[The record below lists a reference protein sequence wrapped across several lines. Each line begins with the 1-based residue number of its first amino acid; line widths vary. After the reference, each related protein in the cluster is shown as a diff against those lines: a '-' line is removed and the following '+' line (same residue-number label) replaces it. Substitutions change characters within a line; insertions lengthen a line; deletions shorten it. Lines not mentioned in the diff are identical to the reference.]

1 MKKEAFWTFLEHK
14 SEEFDKVSKEA
25 EIWEVTPSPMPQ
37 TASTPDAPERL
48 NKRRRQDGHPR
59 TLSGGGVTASDL
71 MVTPSDPIFLYIL
84 FDFSFIGRN
93 FVERKP

>member
-1 MKKEAFWTFLEHK
+1 MEKEAFWTFLEHK

-59 TLSGGGVTASDL
+59 NPSGGEVTASAL
-71 MVTPSDPIFLYIL
+71 AVTPSAPFCLYIEL
-84 FDFSFIGRN
+84 YFSF
-93 FVERKP
+93 